1 MARAITRFAANY
13 GVGGRVVTD
22 DGYDSGSLAV
32 LIDEK
37 SPFGRDGSAPTSDL
51 LKWLDAVFGRDAD
64 IILLDYGFPVA
75 LPIADQD
82 SATRHA
88 LRVVTD
94 RSLVIGAGG
103 NNAAGHVTVPAGHAE
118 VLAVGSLGDEGALRP
133 YAGWAPEIRKPDL
146 FMRDQLL
153 GTPLQDALT
162 PAAFQPADSPLGPGT
177 RGSSF
182 SALHAVVAAVLA
194 WSTVPDLTPIE
205 LRALLQTAATPIS
218 HDSQP
223 SPMGLQIADA
233 VSAARKILIRRAL
246 SPDPCS
252 LHSVSAITGLSL
264 RITEDTLSA
273 MMAGEEPEVRLLTR
287 GRLERYELTGAA

>member
-1 MARAITRFAANY
+1 ME
-13 GVGGRVVTD
+13 
-22 DGYDSGSLAV
+22 S
-32 LIDEK
+32 
-37 SPFGRDGSAPTSDL
+37 
-51 LKWLDAVFGRDAD
+51 
-64 IILLDYGFPVA
+64 
-75 LPIADQD
+75 
-82 SATRHA
+82 
-88 LRVVTD
+88 
-94 RSLVIGAGG
+94 
-103 NNAAGHVTVPAGHAE
+103 
-118 VLAVGSLGDEGALRP
+118 
-133 YAGWAPEIRKPDL
+133 EIRKPDL

-162 PAAFQPADSPLGPGT
+162 AAAFQQADSPLGPGT

-182 SALHAVVAAVLA
+182 AALHAVVAAVLA

-205 LRALLQTAATPIS
+205 LRALLQTAAEPIS

-233 VSAARKILIRRAL
+233 VSAARRILIRRAL

-252 LHSVSAITGLSL
+252 LQSVSAITGLSL